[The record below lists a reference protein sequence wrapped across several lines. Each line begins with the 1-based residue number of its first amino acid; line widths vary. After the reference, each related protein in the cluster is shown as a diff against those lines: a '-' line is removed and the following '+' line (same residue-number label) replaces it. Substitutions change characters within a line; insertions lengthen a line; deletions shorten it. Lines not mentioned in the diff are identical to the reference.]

1 MLTPGRIVLYKLN
14 EFDVA
19 AIAER
24 RDRTGIGGNRACLND
39 IHPAIVVR
47 TWDGKLANLQVLL
60 DGHDT
65 HWATSRA
72 EGQEAGEWHWPARAE
87 TRTSD
92 SATSDEGPKPEPIP
106 PLADPESTP

>member
-19 AIAER
+19 AIADRRER
-24 RDRTGIGGNRACLND
+24 SGIGGNRACLND
-39 IHPAIVVR
+39 IYPAIVVR
-47 TWDGKLANLQVLL
+47 TWDGEKANLQVLL
-60 DGHDT
+60 DGHDV

-87 TRTSD
+87 TRASD
-92 SATSDEGPKPEPIP
+92 SATSDEEPEPEAIP
-106 PLADPESTP
+106 PHIEPETIP